1 MQLNEIAKVDLKL
14 TQKVACDAYTRNRKT
29 GAFIVI
35 DRLSNATV
43 GAGMII
49 SPNQE
54 EAGTS
59 HAFSEFE
66 VEMNALVRKHFPHW
80 GAIDITKLKQMSLS
94 QILVLLIFLGTIG
107 ALIVSKKR
115 PSVIFGSATLALMVT
130 QAIDI
135 NDVLNNATNP
145 GLVTLL
151 LLLIISHAIDKT
163 ALLKR
168 IARKL
173 ITADYQA
180 SYWRLFSISF
190 FSSALLNNTAI
201 VASLIGS
208 VKQNQ
213 HHLASKLLI
222 PLSFS
227 AILGGTVTLI
237 GTSTNLIVH
246 SFLQDKGHP
255 GFAFYD
261 FTLFGLT
268 AGLICGALLY
278 WLRGWLPDINL
289 QERAEQEYLLEADVA
304 SDSELVGL
312 SVEDNH
318 LRNLPELFLVEIVRQ
333 GNTISPVSP
342 DEVIMADDKLIFNG
356 NVKNVDALSHI
367 KGLSL
372 LPSTL
377 V

>member
-1 MQLNEIAKVDLKL
+1 
-14 TQKVACDAYTRNRKT
+14 
-29 GAFIVI
+29 
-35 DRLSNATV
+35 
-43 GAGMII
+43 
-49 SPNQE
+49 
-54 EAGTS
+54 
-59 HAFSEFE
+59 
-66 VEMNALVRKHFPHW
+66 
-80 GAIDITKLKQMSLS
+80 MSLS

-213 HHLASKLLI
+213 HHLALKLLI

-268 AGLICGALLY
+268 AGLILWCLALL
-278 WLRGWLPDINL
+278 
-289 QERAEQEYLLEADVA
+289 A
-304 SDSELVGL
+304 SRV
-312 SVEDNH
+312 VTRH
-318 LRNLPELFLVEIVRQ
+318 
-333 GNTISPVSP
+333 
-342 DEVIMADDKLIFNG
+342 
-356 NVKNVDALSHI
+356 
-367 KGLSL
+367 
-372 LPSTL
+372 
-377 V
+377 